1 MMLSS
6 QHLPLLIVVMCCV
19 YRATFRAVLILL
31 PLLGI
36 TWALGFLVVLNNA
49 VGVVVEWLF
58 FSFNTLQVSHVHQ
71 TAHIIMLPMYV
82 LISIGCHL
90 PSALLPIH
98 QRCMLFENHNKVLPC
113 TYSTVQLRLAFMK
126 KFGCRQVAN
135 DIERD
140 IPWTR
145 RPSMQ
150 ISSALQSAR
159 RSSIIESF
167 LDSSRRSSFGDSSR
181 RSSWR
186 GSGSSNS
193 KNDDSFYNVS

>member
-1 MMLSS
+1 
-6 QHLPLLIVVMCCV
+6 
-19 YRATFRAVLILL
+19 
-31 PLLGI
+31 
-36 TWALGFLVVLNNA
+36 
-49 VGVVVEWLF
+49 
-58 FSFNTLQVSHVHQ
+58 
-71 TAHIIMLPMYV
+71 
-82 LISIGCHL
+82 
-90 PSALLPIH
+90 
-98 QRCMLFENHNKVLPC
+98 
-113 TYSTVQLRLAFMK
+113 MK